1 MNKKGTIILE
11 YVWLALTIFG
21 VVIGSYKVATT
32 GFKDSYVFYVIAA
45 IAAFMYMLRRAM
57 RKFTDNNETKK

>member
-11 YVWLALTIFG
+11 FVWLGLTIFG
-21 VVIGSYKVATT
+21 AITGSYKVATT
-32 GFKDSYVFYVIAA
+32 GFKDSYIFFIIAA

-57 RKFTDNNETKK
+57 RKFTDNNDAKK

>member
-11 YVWLALTIFG
+11 FVWLALTIFG
-21 VVIGSYKVATT
+21 VAIGSYKVATT
-32 GFKDSYVFYVIAA
+32 GFKDSYVFFIIAA
-45 IAAFMYMLRRAM
+45 IAAFMYILRRAM